1 VPEVNAVANAGDG
14 LDALIR
20 VVEEAGQLKM
30 LRRAGWVRVGV
41 PQPESVADHTFRVA
55 LLALLLGPRLGLD
68 ADSMIRVAL
77 VHDLGEA
84 RLGDITPA
92 DRIGK
97 SEKSRSEAVA
107 FGEIVDGL
115 PEGPALFDLWREY
128 EAGATPE
135 ARAVRQLDKLE
146 MAFQALA
153 YERAQH
159 RRLDEFWT
167 SARDAISDPLLVEI
181 FDRLL
186 HSRENL

>member
-1 VPEVNAVANAGDG
+1 MANAGDSI
-14 LDALIR
+14 DTLIR
-20 VVEEAGQLKM
+20 VVEESGRLKT

-41 PQPESVADHTFRVA
+41 PGPESVADHSFRVA

-68 ADSMIRVAL
+68 VDTMIRMAL

-92 DRIGK
+92 DRISK
-97 SEKSRSEAVA
+97 AEKSRDEAAA

-128 EAGATPE
+128 ETGATPE

-153 YERAQH
+153 YERAH
-159 RRLDEFWT
+159 GHPLDEFWA
-167 SARDAISDPLLVEI
+167 SARAALSDPLLVEI
-181 FDRLL
+181 FDRLAGA
-186 HSRENL
+186 RAAPR